1 MWSNRKASESLL
13 NLMGSYITECCLQ
26 SLGGCYICKHP
37 LGKGV
42 YSQLGNMHWKV
53 DEHLKYLIN
62 FPKRKYSLEI

>member
-1 MWSNRKASESLL
+1 MIS
-13 NLMGSYITECCLQ
+13 
-26 SLGGCYICKHP
+26 

-62 FPKRKYSLEI
+62 FQKRKYALEI